1 MKGVEGERLVE
12 KREVLTRQRRG
23 EGGGGRRWEARR
35 RGHYSYVMCSVTD
48 LYILFFHDMIFIFS

>member
-23 EGGGGRRWEARR
+23 EGGGEEVGGEEKRTLQLCDVF
-35 RGHYSYVMCSVTD
+35 SY
-48 LYILFFHDMIFIFS
+48 